1 MPYTLLTAKDAT
13 GNVPSSREVN
23 LDIDLAVR
31 RKTQDLS

>member
-1 MPYTLLTAKDAT
+1 MPYNPLTAKDAT